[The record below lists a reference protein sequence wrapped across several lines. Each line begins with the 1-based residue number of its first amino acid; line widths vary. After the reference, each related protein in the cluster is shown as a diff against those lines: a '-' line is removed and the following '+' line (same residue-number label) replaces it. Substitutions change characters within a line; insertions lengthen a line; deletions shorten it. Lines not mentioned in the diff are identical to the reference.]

1 MNTLF
6 RWRILSGKE
15 EVYDMKSAM
24 KKTSLREI
32 RHSLGRYLAIFSI
45 VALGVIMFAGL
56 KVCREDMVAT
66 ADKYFSDT
74 ALYDFRAL
82 STLGFDIDDVEA
94 LTQADGVKHAQGGIN
109 QAVLQTLEDGRE
121 CVSATY
127 SLLDNINIPELVEG
141 RFPENDRECIVD
153 SKYYGSGYIGKEFI
167 ISDSNTDDVKAA
179 FKYSTYKIVGRV
191 QSPLYLNFE
200 RGTASVG
207 NGSVSSFAYFLRG
220 AYTAEYD
227 NEIYIKMDSD
237 AVIYSDE
244 YDSYID
250 SHTDAL
256 KASVQAIADKRYD
269 RLYSEAA
276 DKIDDAKEELEDELA
291 KARKELDDAY
301 TRLQDSEKELDEKQ
315 NEVDAA
321 RQALELAGM
330 NTEGMFDDARAQLD
344 EARRQ
349 LEDGYAEY
357 ADGVKELE
365 AESADAQAEIA
376 DAQSKLDELKKPT
389 VYLLDRNTNAGYAS
403 FDNDSNIV
411 NQVAAVF
418 PIFFFAVAALV
429 CMTTMTRMVEDERTQ
444 IGVLKALG
452 YSEGAVMAK
461 YLFYS
466 GSAAV
471 GGSVFGYVAGN
482 LLFPKV
488 IWMGYGMLYDFAEL
502 TYVWDIRI
510 GIISIA
516 AAVLCSMGAT
526 YFSCAAQFH
535 SSPAMLIRPK
545 APKSGK
551 RILLE
556 RAGFIWKRLS
566 FLKKV
571 SIRNV
576 FRYKKRFIMMIMGI
590 GGCSALVVTAL
601 GLKDSFSDIVSAQY
615 REISVYDMTLTLG
628 EAADETERQKLGGE
642 FEEYFDSYAFLN
654 SSTMD
659 IVSGSNKKS
668 SNIIIPENEEDFK
681 KQYNFLSYKSGE
693 ALTYPAGGEAILTR
707 RLAKILGVKK
717 GDTLTIT
724 DDDFNTMT
732 VTVAA
737 VCKNYVFNYVFIAK
751 ETYLSAFGH
760 EPEYRT
766 IYASLRNG
774 RDAHQTVADLLSTDD
789 VSSAGVNADTE
800 SRFNNMISSI
810 NYVVL
815 LVIVLAAALAFVVL
829 YNLTNINITER
840 IREIATIKVLGFYS
854 WETASYVFR
863 ENFILTGIGALLG
876 LGLGKLLHMFIMECI
891 NVEAVYFESR
901 VTLTSYILSVV
912 LTFVF
917 AIAVNLL
924 MYFKLNKINMAESLK
939 SVE

>member
-1 MNTLF
+1 
-6 RWRILSGKE
+6 
-15 EVYDMKSAM
+15 MKSAM

-32 RHSLGRYLAIFSI
+32 KHSLGRYLAIFSI

-74 ALYDFRAL
+74 AFYDFRAL
-82 STLGFDIDDVEA
+82 STLGFDPEDVEG
-94 LTQADGVKHAQGGIN
+94 LTENEGVEYAQGGIN
-109 QAVLQTLEDGRE
+109 QAVLQKLDDGRE
-121 CVSATY
+121 IVCATY
-127 SLLDNINIPELVEG
+127 SLLDNINLPVLIEG
-141 RFPENDRECIVD
+141 RLPENDRECIVD
-153 SKYYGSGYIGKEFI
+153 SKYYGSEYIGKEFVVAQ
-167 ISDSNTDDVKAA
+167 SNTDEVKNA
-179 FKYSTYKIVGRV
+179 FKYSSYTIVGRV

-200 RGTASVG
+200 RGTSSVG
-207 NGSVSSFAYFLRG
+207 NGSVSSFAYFMRD

-227 NEIYIKMDSD
+227 SEVYIRMNCD
-237 AVIYSDE
+237 AQIYSDE
-244 YDSYID
+244 YSSYID
-250 SHTDAL
+250 SHEDGLKDA
-256 KASVQAIADKRYD
+256 VQAIADKRYD

-276 DKIDDAKEELEDELA
+276 SKIEDAQKELDDEIA
-291 KARKELDDAY
+291 KAQKELDDAY
-301 TRLQDSEKELDEKQ
+301 EKLQDSEKELNEKQ
-315 NEVDAA
+315 NELDTS
-321 RQALELAGM
+321 RQAMELMGMSTAGVFD
-330 NTEGMFDDARAQLD
+330 EAQAQLDDAR
-344 EARRQ
+344 RQ
-349 LEDGYAEY
+349 IEDGYAEY

-365 AESADAQAEIA
+365 TQQNDAQAEIDDAKAGLA
-376 DAQSKLDELKKPT
+376 DLKKPT
-389 VYLLDRNTNAGYAS
+389 VYLLGRDTNVGYAS

-471 GGSVFGYVAGN
+471 GGAVFGYVVGN
-482 LLFPKV
+482 ILFPKV
-488 IWMGYGMLYDFAEL
+488 IWIGYGMLYDFAKL
-502 TYVWDIRI
+502 SYVWDVRI
-510 GIISIA
+510 GVISIV

-535 SSPAMLIRPK
+535 SSPATLIRPK

-556 RAGFIWKRLS
+556 RVGFIWKRLG
-566 FLKKV
+566 FLRKV

-601 GLKDSFSDIVSAQY
+601 GLKDSFSDIVSAQF
-615 REISVYDMTLTLG
+615 REIAVYDMTVTLS
-628 EAADETERQKLGGE
+628 EAADETVRGELGNE

-659 IVSGSNKKS
+659 IEGEGAKKS
-668 SNIIIPENEEDFK
+668 SNIIIPENEEEFK
-681 KQYNFLSYKSGE
+681 KQYNFLS
-693 ALTYPAGGEAILTR
+693 LRGGEELSYPSEGEIILTK

-717 GDTLTIT
+717 GDTLKIT
-724 DDDFNTMT
+724 DDDFNTIT

-737 VCKNYVFNYVFIAK
+737 VCKNYVFNYAFISK
-751 ETYLSAFGH
+751 ETYTSAVGH

-766 IYASLRNG
+766 VYAALKDG
-774 RDAHQTVADLLSTDD
+774 ADAHQTVANLLSMDE
-789 VSSAGVNADTE
+789 VSSASVNSDTE
-800 SRFNNMISSI
+800 DRFNNMISSI
-810 NYVVL
+810 NYVVI

-863 ENFILTGIGALLG
+863 ENFILTGIGAVIG
-876 LGLGKLLHMFIMECI
+876 LGLGKLLHMFVMNCI
-891 NVEAVYFESR
+891 NVEAVSFDSR
-901 VTLTSYILSVV
+901 ITLTSYILSIV
-912 LTFVF
+912 LTFIF
-917 AIAVNLL
+917 AIVVNLF